1 MKKCVGCGIPL
12 PDDTSFCSEC
22 GAAQT
27 APAPQAAD
35 AAPAVTHCPQCG
47 AAAEPGAK
55 FCASCGQS
63 IAAAAPP
70 AAQPAMGNA
79 AQSQGARNFAPQG
92 QPPQGG
98 AQSFGAPGQPHRFG
112 APPESGQPQRFDA
125 QPAGGQPQ
133 RFGAPPAGQPQ
144 QFNASPAGQ
153 PSFGSQNAQG
163 GMGGRPSS
171 NPLPGGANIDANSIK
186 EKLFSFEGRLNR
198 QPAIL
203 RFLAV
208 MFATMVVTSIV
219 SGIFYVIAGI
229 AGEVLSSAGT
239 AIEIL
244 RALIVFVL
252 YIPAIVINFSLAVRR
267 CHDIGLSGWLT
278 LIFLIPVVGTFFL
291 LFLWIKPGTPGD
303 NPYGPDPL
311 QQRF

>member
-1 MKKCVGCGIPL
+1 MKKCVGCGVPL
-12 PDDTSFCSEC
+12 SDDTAFCSEC
-22 GAAQT
+22 GAAQP
-27 APAPQAAD
+27 AAAPQADSAG
-35 AAPAVTHCPQCG
+35 AHCPQCG
-47 AAAEPGAK
+47 AAVEPGAR
-55 FCASCGQS
+55 FCSGCGHR
-63 IAAAAPP
+63 IAAAAAPP
-70 AAQPAMGNA
+70 AVGNA

-98 AQSFGAPGQPHRFG
+98 AQSFGAPSAGGQPHRFG
-112 APPESGQPQRFDA
+112 APPANGQPQRFDA

-133 RFGAPPAGQPQ
+133 QFGA
-144 QFNASPAGQ
+144 
-153 PSFGSQNAQG
+153 QNAQG

-219 SGIFYVIAGI
+219 SGILYVIAGI

>member
-1 MKKCVGCGIPL
+1 MVGG
-12 PDDTSFCSEC
+12 
-22 GAAQT
+22 GAAVGG
-27 APAPQAAD
+27 AMF
-35 AAPAVTHCPQCG
+35 CPCCV
-47 AAAEPGAK
+47 K
-55 FCASCGQS
+55 RFS
-63 IAAAAPP
+63 AAAPP

-98 AQSFGAPGQPHRFG
+98 AQSFGAPSAGGQPHRFG
-112 APPESGQPQRFDA
+112 APPTSGQPQRFDA

-144 QFNASPAGQ
+144 QFGA
-153 PSFGSQNAQG
+153 QNAQG